1 VPDLDPE
8 DLDPAERDSAGRDE
22 GGRPLTVL
30 VPRDHDALPRRSS
43 SWRAI
48 RAWFA
53 VPATAALP
61 EAAAVQHL
69 FTDPEL
75 HWAPG
80 LRRGTL
86 AVLPSPSAFTRALLA
101 WEWSIDAADFS
112 VSSAEPT
119 GWSADETRAVEAW
132 LRAAAAALEQ
142 QSDRIDDDVRRVV
155 DDVAAGHDET
165 RPAAAESARR
175 AESARVG
182 DSARLVEARLG
193 TGVEGPAAGA
203 AHPRVD
209 VVLPASDDPG
219 REVFVDAADGTELGE
234 RRTVAV
240 DGEATAFRY
249 TVADGVDD
257 VTPRELARWHDQHL
271 QRLLLADDARQAAV
285 HVVAGIAPPTS
296 VGYGA

>member
-8 DLDPAERDSAGRDE
+8 DLDPAERDPAGRDE

-61 EAAAVQHL
+61 EAAAVQHV

-132 LRAAAAALEQ
+132 LRAAAAALQ
-142 QSDRIDDDVRRVV
+142 QQGDRIDDDVRRVV

-165 RPAAAESARR
+165 RPVAA
-175 AESARVG
+175 G
-182 DSARLVEARLG
+182 SARLVEARLG
-193 TGVEGPAAGA
+193 TGVEGPAVGA

-219 REVFVDAADGTELGE
+219 REVFVDTADGAELGE

-240 DGEATAFRY
+240 DGEPVAFRY

-285 HVVAGIAPPTS
+285 HVVAGIAPPAS

>member
-1 VPDLDPE
+1 
-8 DLDPAERDSAGRDE
+8 
-22 GGRPLTVL
+22 VL
-30 VPRDHDALPRRSS
+30 VPQEHDAVPRRSS

-53 VPATAALP
+53 VPATAIVP

-80 LRRGTL
+80 LTR
-86 AVLPSPSAFTRALLA
+86 AVLT
-101 WEWSIDAADFS
+101 WEWSVDAADFS
-112 VSSAEPT
+112 VSSLEPT

-132 LRAAAAALEQ
+132 LRAAAAALQ
-142 QSDRIDDDVRRVV
+142 QQGDRIDDDVRRVV

-165 RPAAAESARR
+165 RSVVAESARLVV
-175 AESARVG
+175 AR
-182 DSARLVEARLG
+182 RG

-240 DGEATAFRY
+240 DGEPVAFRY

>member
-1 VPDLDPE
+1 VPDLDPA
-8 DLDPAERDSAGRDE
+8 DPDPAVRDPAGGDG

-30 VPRDHDALPRRSS
+30 VPREHDALPRRSS

-53 VPATAALP
+53 VPATATVP

-86 AVLPSPSAFTRALLA
+86 AVLPSPAAFTRALLT

-112 VSSAEPT
+112 VSSLEPT

-132 LRAAAAALEQ
+132 LRAAAEALQ
-142 QSDRIDDDVRRVV
+142 QQGDRIDDDVRRVV

-165 RPAAAESARR
+165 RPAAA
-175 AESARVG
+175 G
-182 DSARLVEARLG
+182 SARLVEARLG

-240 DGEATAFRY
+240 DGEAAAFRY

-285 HVVAGIAPPTS
+285 HVVAGIAPPAS